1 MKSLMNNYITKIE
14 GHGNLKVNFN
24 NEKVELHVEEGERL
38 FEGLILGR
46 YFEDGPIITARICG
60 VCPTAHTFA
69 SITALENA
77 LDIKVSDHIAT
88 LRKVM
93 LSLQI
98 FQSHVLHLFFLA
110 IPDYLGID
118 NSLELATANPEV
130 FNTVLSL
137 KRLADEGIELIGG
150 RPIHPITAV
159 VGGFTKLPEYKDL
172 DEYKKKIEKSLI
184 HAIEA
189 AKIFKTV
196 KYPEVENEKEY
207 LALLG
212 SNYPLTGEVVVSSL
226 GKGFEVKDYQKVVTE
241 TVKSY
246 STAKFS
252 TKDGKGFMVGAIS
265 RLNLKYPLLNK
276 EAFGLAEGEFPTH
289 NPFKNNLAQ
298 AIELVHYMEE
308 IIELIGSLKDADLSH
323 ARDQFEVKAG
333 VGAGCI
339 EAPRGLLFHYYELNS
354 KGIITK
360 CDIITPTALNLT
372 SIEDDAEAVLKTNGG
387 ISQAKR
393 EHELEMLVRAYDPC
407 ITCSVH

>member
-137 KRLADEGIELIGG
+137 KRLADEGIELI
-150 RPIHPITAV
+150 
-159 VGGFTKLPEYKDL
+159 GGFTKLPEYKDL